1 MKTIKSF
8 SLLFVLALLLSSCVV
23 KSLHAFYT
31 QNLLYFEQNLIGN
44 WLDSDKALW
53 SVQSFKKVILKE
65 NHKENAAELNKDELK
80 MYNNYKDG
88 YVVYLEKDS
97 TKSTFL
103 AMPFKVNNQLFLDFT
118 PIEDQESDQAHN
130 DLYKMHL
137 INTHTLAKFDIT
149 SDDEI
154 NIKWLSS
161 KKLEALLDDNK
172 IKIKHEKTGFDETI
186 LLTASS
192 EELVK
197 FIEKYMDSKDEDKWK
212 TDVEFTL
219 KRINE

>member
-8 SLLFVLALLLSSCVV
+8 SLVLILALLLSSCVV

-31 QNLLYFEQNLIGN
+31 QDILYFEQKFIGD
-44 WLDSDKALW
+44 WLDADNAHW
-53 SVQSFKKVILKE
+53 SVKPFKEVVLEE
-65 NHKENAAELNKDELK
+65 NHINNFSELPQDQLK
-80 MYNNYKDG
+80 MYHNYKDG

-118 PIEDQESDQAHN
+118 PIEDQESEKTHN
-130 DLYKMHL
+130 DLYQMHL
-137 INTHTLAKFDIT
+137 IKTHTLAKFDIN
-149 SDDEI
+149 SDNDI

-172 IKIKHEKTGFDETI
+172 IKIKHEKVGFDETV

-197 FIEKYMDSKDEDKWK
+197 FIEKYMDSEDEEKWK
-212 TDVEFTL
+212 TDVEVNL
-219 KRINE
+219 KKND